1 MSHRNLQNLGLL
13 AAAALSTGC
22 AAYKI
27 DPPAGFAV
35 VSENDWETR
44 MKAQDNVGLR
54 LRRFENVKGGTLQ
67 FWAADMVKKLGLRG
81 YTLTSQSPVKSKNGK
96 VGTRFDFDYET
107 FDTEIPKFFT
117 AVLFVTDTQKIV
129 VQVAGDRGLAGTYRA
144 RIPEILGELK
154 VRGCKA
160 GSKICGGPQPPPLST
175 QTPPRPAGA
184 KPDPGPAAAA
194 VTPAAV
200 TPAEPP
206 KP

>member
-1 MSHRNLQNLGLL
+1 MSHHTLLHLGLL
-13 AAAALSTGC
+13 AAAALSAGC

-27 DPPAGFAV
+27 DPPVGFAV

-67 FWAADMVKKLGLRG
+67 FWAADLVKKLGLRG
-81 YTLTSQSPVKSKNGK
+81 YTLTGQSAVKSKNGQ
-96 VGTRFDFDYET
+96 VGTRFDFDYAT

-129 VQVAGDRGLAGTYRA
+129 LQLAGGREFAGSYRA
-144 RIPEILGELK
+144 RVAEILGELK

-160 GSKICGGPQPPPLST
+160 RSEICGGPQPPPLST
-175 QTPPRPAGA
+175 PAPAKQVVDADA
-184 KPDPGPAAAA
+184 KPGPTAPA
-194 VTPAAV
+194 VTLVHPP
-200 TPAEPP
+200 TP
-206 KP
+206 